1 MGDTQQ
7 QSPERDCRRSRT
19 KIPVRGSIYRGLRKA
34 HFSPNEWFNNF
45 QLRTTRLLLVIP
57 FLNPNSTV
65 STIRICASIC
75 KNPWYMNGGL
85 SGIWNVRFCFFG
97 FFFFPPTCPM
107 LWAGTSCF
115 PFLALMKNPLI
126 PRSTLFHRHVQT
138 RYQRINETFF
148 PKYNSLA
155 NEATME
161 SRGKGYPGQYN

>member
-97 FFFFPPTCPM
+97 FFFFPTNLPYA
-107 LWAGTSCF
+107 LSWYILF
-115 PFLALMKNPLI
+115 PIFGPNEKSLNSSFNVISSPCSNAIPKNKRNILPEI
-126 PRSTLFHRHVQT
+126 
-138 RYQRINETFF
+138 
-148 PKYNSLA
+148 
-155 NEATME
+155 
-161 SRGKGYPGQYN
+161 

>member
-1 MGDTQQ
+1 MGDTQR

-57 FLNPNSTV
+57 FLNPNSTA

-75 KNPWYMNGGL
+75 KNPCYMNGGL

-97 FFFFPPTCPM
+97 FFSPPTCPM
-107 LWAGTSCF
+107 LFELVHLVFHFLFTCNSNNVQASKSCQF
-115 PFLALMKNPLI
+115 AEIRLLR
-126 PRSTLFHRHVQT
+126 RSLHTLPSSQLRWL
-138 RYQRINETFF
+138 
-148 PKYNSLA
+148 SL
-155 NEATME
+155 
-161 SRGKGYPGQYN
+161 SP